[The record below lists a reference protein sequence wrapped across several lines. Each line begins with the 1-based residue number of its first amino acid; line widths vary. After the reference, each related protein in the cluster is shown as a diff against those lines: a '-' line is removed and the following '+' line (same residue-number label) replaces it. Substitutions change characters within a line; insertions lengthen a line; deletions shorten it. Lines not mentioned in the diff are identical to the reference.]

1 MDQIESPGYQQAETA
16 SSLSARSPNDEEIRA
31 LVSELLA
38 ASKSLDFRL
47 WLDGVYTDID
57 SSDGL
62 REWMRGR
69 EVYFK
74 IEGKV
79 EDGTVDRRRD

>member
-1 MDQIESPGYQQAETA
+1 MDTIESPEYREVEAA
-16 SSLSARSPNDEEIRA
+16 SSLPARSPNDEEIRE

>member
-1 MDQIESPGYQQAETA
+1 MDTIESPGYQPSEAPE
-16 SSLSARSPNDEEIRA
+16 SLSARSPNDEEIRA
-31 LVSELLA
+31 LVTELLA

-47 WLDGVYTDID
+47 WLDGIYTDID

-79 EDGTVDRRRD
+79 EDSMERSGD

>member
-1 MDQIESPGYQQAETA
+1 MDAIESPEYRQIETT